1 MSLKATNPEHVKMIR
16 FLRKKSND
24 AEANIWD
31 TIAEKLGVSKH
42 RRVSI
47 NISRMN
53 RYSSDGE
60 TVVVP
65 GKVLGAGNL
74 DHKLSVAAFS
84 FSKLA
89 KEKIERAGGECLT
102 IQALANRNPQGT
114 GVKIIG

>member
-1 MSLKATNPEHVKMIR
+1 MTLKTTNPEHIKILR
-16 FLRKKSND
+16 LLRKTSND
-24 AEANIWD
+24 AEANVWK
-31 TIAEKLGVSKH
+31 TVAEKLEAPKH
-42 RRVSI
+42 KRVSV

-65 GKVLGAGNL
+65 GKVLGAGSL

-89 KEKIERAGGECLT
+89 KEKIESAGGECLT
-102 IQALANRNPQGT
+102 IQAILDKNPQGA
-114 GVKIIG
+114 GVKVIG